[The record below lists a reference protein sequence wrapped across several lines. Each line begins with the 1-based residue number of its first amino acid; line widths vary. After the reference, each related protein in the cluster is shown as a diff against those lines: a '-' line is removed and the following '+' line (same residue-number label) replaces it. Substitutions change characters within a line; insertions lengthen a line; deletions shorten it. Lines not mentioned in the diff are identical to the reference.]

1 ITEIEYFEEKKMI
14 SRDLPPSYHRSIFS
28 KVGEGKIC
36 LGIESTA
43 HTFGVAL
50 TQISDRKGRILCDV
64 KSVYQPPSGSGIHPR
79 EASRY
84 HAMNAASVIHKALT
98 MAGVDIKRVDA
109 IAYSAGPGLGPCLR
123 VGAVSARALSS
134 YFKKPLIPVNHALG
148 HIELSIMLTGAI
160 DPVVLL
166 VTGGHTAITAYIS
179 GRWKIFG
186 ETLDLTIGQLIDQFG
201 REVGFS
207 SPCGAKIEELAKKSS
222 NYIPLPYSVKGNDVS
237 FSGILTAAKNMLK
250 EGKKLEDLCYSL
262 QETAFAMLIEATERA
277 LAFSEKKEV
286 LLVGGVAANLRLQE
300 MLKEMCHQHNAR
312 PLIVPLRY
320 SGDCGA
326 QISWTGLLA
335 YLSGV
340 RVDIEKSFVH
350 QSWRFDKVLVKWRY

>member
-1 ITEIEYFEEKKMI
+1 MI
-14 SRDLPPSYHRSIFS
+14 SRISRELPETYHHSIFS
-28 KVGEGKIC
+28 KENEGKIC

-43 HTFGVAL
+43 HTFGAAL
-50 TQISDRKGRILCDV
+50 TQIVERKGIILSDV
-64 KSVYQPPSGSGIHPR
+64 KSVYQPPPGSGIHPR
-79 EASRY
+79 EASRH
-84 HAMNAASVIHKALT
+84 HAENAAKVIHEALNK
-98 MAGVDIKRVDA
+98 AGVSIKEVDA

-123 VGAVSARALSS
+123 VGAVSARSLSS

-148 HIELSIMLTGAI
+148 HIELSTMLTGAI

-186 ETLDLTIGQLIDQFG
+186 ETLDITIGQLIDQFG
-201 REVGFS
+201 REAGFS
-207 SPCGAKIEELAKKSS
+207 SPCGAKIEELARRSS
-222 NYIPLPYSVKGNDVS
+222 NYLPLPYSVKGNDVS

-262 QETAFAMLIEATERA
+262 QETAFAMLIETTERA

-300 MLKEMCHQHNAR
+300 MLKEMCRQHDAR
-312 PLIVPLRY
+312 PLIVPQQY

-335 YLSGV
+335 YLSGT
-340 RVDIEKSFVH
+340 RVDVEKSIIR
-350 QSWRFDKVLVKWRY
+350 QSWRFDRVAVKWRY